1 MKKQLRLEIKQN
13 LKKPPRVYVK
23 STDLKTTYGSFHV
36 NGVDEFDGWDKLST
50 QQAVELRQ
58 FMQNVSA
65 VYEHLKPSPTNM
77 LTDFRFRLPVEFVE
91 LLEKLE
97 IICFNEGVDINIFES
112 IITTIVQ
119 QLKVATNKL
128 DGNAKIQALELL
140 TKANLAEYKKQD
152 FSGQTQAIFAELQA
166 VYNRSEK
173 LHKKSISLFDKD
185 KSYSPLAIR
194 GMANGETTPAKWL
207 IACAIDVLID
217 EQGEAISKML
227 SQDDIYMLWALPIFK
242 AQNNKKYLLSQAE
255 QLNDHGQ
262 VCMKINALN

>member
-1 MKKQLRLEIKQN
+1 VKKQLRLEIKQN

-36 NGVDEFDGWDKLST
+36 DAVDDFDGWDKLST

-77 LTDFRFRLPVEFVE
+77 LTDFRFRLPVEFVG

-97 IICFNEGVDINIFES
+97 IICLNESVGINIFDS
-112 IITTIVQ
+112 IITTIIQ
-119 QLKVATNKL
+119 QMKVATNKL
-128 DGNAKIQALELL
+128 DGDAKIQALELL
-140 TKANLAEYKKQD
+140 SKANLAEYKKQD
-152 FSGQTQAIFAELQA
+152 FSGQTQAIFAELQS

-173 LHKKSISLFDKD
+173 LHNKAIALFDKD
-185 KSYSPLAIR
+185 KSYSPLAIK

-207 IACAIDVLID
+207 VACAIDVLID
-217 EQGEAISKML
+217 EQSSAIAKML
-227 SQDDIYMLWALPIFK
+227 SCDDIYMLWVVPIFK
-242 AQNNKKYLLSQAE
+242 AQNNKQHLLNQSE
-255 QLNDHGQ
+255 MLNDNKQ
-262 VCMKINALN
+262 TLSKINALN

>member
-36 NGVDEFDGWDKLST
+36 NAVGDFDSWDKLST
-50 QQAVELRQ
+50 QQSVELRQ

-97 IICFNEGVDINIFES
+97 IICFNENVDINIFES
-112 IITTIVQ
+112 IIPIIVQ
-119 QLKVATNKL
+119 QMKVATNKL
-128 DGNAKIQALELL
+128 DGDAKIQALELL

-152 FSGQTQAIFAELQA
+152 FRSQTQAIFAELQA

-173 LHKKSISLFDKD
+173 LHEKAVALFDKD
-185 KSYSPLAIR
+185 KSYSPLAIK

-217 EQGEAISKML
+217 EQGDAVSKML
-227 SQDDIYMLWALPIFK
+227 SHDDIYMLWAVPIFK
-242 AQNNKKYLLSQAE
+242 AQNDKVHLLSQAE
-255 QLNDHGQ
+255 RLNDNNQ
-262 VCMKINALN
+262 TASKINELN